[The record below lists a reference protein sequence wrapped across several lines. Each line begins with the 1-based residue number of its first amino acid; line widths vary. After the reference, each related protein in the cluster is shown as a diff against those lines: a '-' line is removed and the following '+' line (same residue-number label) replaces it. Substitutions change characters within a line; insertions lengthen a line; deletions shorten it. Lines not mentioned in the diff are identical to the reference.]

1 MNVLNAI
8 VNQQRVIV
16 NEQHEEMNHD
26 WNDR

>member
-8 VNQQRVIV
+8 VNQQRFIV

-26 WNDR
+26 

>member
-26 WNDR
+26 